1 MKKLIIVASFIVLP
15 FAFALAQPQPGTQG
29 DGTTAVGGNAI
40 GGGAA
45 PIGGGIA
52 LLLGMAAGY
61 AGRSVFNARK
71 KLAE

>member
-1 MKKLIIVASFIVLP
+1 MKKLIIVASLVIAP
-15 FAFALAQPQPGTQG
+15 IAFSFAQPQPSENPGG
-29 DGTTAVGGNAI
+29 APVGGAPI

>member
-15 FAFALAQPQPGTQG
+15 FAFALAQPQPGAQAG
-29 DGTTAVGGNAI
+29 GAPVGGAPI